1 LPEPLVPILASFVE
15 QFEAVKRDA
24 RNLFAGVTEA
34 QFNWRPEP
42 GRWSMGDCVAHLNV
56 SASIFVPKINTM
68 IAEAQSK
75 GYRSQGPYKHTWL
88 GHLLASTI
96 DPPPRFRV
104 KAPKVFRPPLT
115 VHPLDQTTADLL
127 RNQDAFIDCAR
138 RANGLDL
145 GAVRTTS
152 PVTSL
157 IKLTLE
163 EALQLQAGHER
174 RHLWQARNVKTAL
187 PER

>member
-1 LPEPLVPILASFVE
+1 VPTLAAFVE

-24 RNLFAGVTEA
+24 ADLFAGVTES
-34 QFNWRPEP
+34 QFSWRPEP
-42 GRWSMGDCVAHLNV
+42 GRWSMGECVAHLNV
-56 SASIFVPKINTM
+56 SAEIFVPKINTM

-75 GYRSQGPYKHTWL
+75 GYRSQGPYQHTWL

-96 DPPPRFRV
+96 DPPPRFRA
-104 KAPKVFRPPLT
+104 KAPKPFRVPET
-115 VHPLDQTTADLL
+115 AHPLDRTTAAFL
-127 RNQDAFIDCAR
+127 QHQEAFIDCAR

-145 GAVRTTS
+145 GRVRTTS